1 MAWLEASRSTCRRMS
16 GFTEVMAELEIS
28 VFNPSTA
35 LTAEE
40 GKRNLIIFVSDF
52 FQKRKVSID
61 NNE

>member
-1 MAWLEASRSTCRRMS
+1 MS

-28 VFNPSTA
+28 VFNPSKA